1 MQKLIWGHEEAEG
14 AAARLSEF
22 VHVPGS
28 TACVLHELFA
38 ICILGSVF

>member
-1 MQKLIWGHEEAEG
+1 MTKQKG

-28 TACVLHELFA
+28 TAGVLQLLFA
-38 ICILGSVF
+38 ICILDSAF